1 MHKNSKKINNNFNY
15 ALKIII
21 GIFSITIII
30 SIFNNTHSQS
40 NTSIIPINLA
50 STSLHDSV
58 TLDKPTMALAL
69 SVEFPTVGAQYRTD
83 TYSSTTEYIG
93 YYYSKGCYQYI
104 DTPTEN
110 PQTGK
115 TKTDYKRFQYVSSS
129 TTRTCSGETF
139 SGNFLNWS
147 SSSAIDMLRLAL
159 SGGDRYIDQNDLTVL
174 QRAILPN
181 CTPANACFW
190 NSSSYFPAKKLTSSN
205 NYSGAIPASM
215 QKSAAT
221 KNIWVANIL
230 DRIYFRADNNSSGT
244 GNATS
249 FYKDYTLGKKDS
261 SGKNGLNS
269 DGFFYARVEVCKKS
283 GDTVVDHKDF
293 DLCTKYP
300 NGYFK
305 PTGVIQKY
313 SDNLRIAA
321 FGYLMDQSNS
331 YGGVLRAPM
340 KYVGAKTYNKY
351 GKEEGA
357 NSKNEW
363 DIQTGIFRENPE
375 NATDVANSGVIN
387 YLNKFGR
394 TGPTPG
400 TYKEFDTLGDLYY
413 ETLRYL
419 QGLGPSDAAIKKT
432 NGTSNITSEMKD
444 GFTAYTTWQDP
455 YANRSAAEQ
464 YSCLKS
470 NIVVIADK
478 NTHEQSWSS
487 RTVDISKNLPDFPA
501 WLKKASD
508 YEKNKFS
515 NSDLTT
521 TNNRHQIV
529 GYAYWAHANDIRGN
543 AWTKDNLDASNNDK
557 RRPGL
562 RVKTFLF
569 DVNELSASNDLNVRK
584 KSNQLFLASKYGG
597 YENDPKNIE
606 KKPYSINEIP
616 DFGIQPPNPSTSTPL
631 KNDLVWQR
639 TSGDAST
646 YYLQSDARNVL
657 SAFEEI
663 FDRAASAAQS
673 IAQSAATTSSISAT
687 TDSYIYTG
695 TYDTASW
702 TGNITAK
709 KIVVDSITKNISLVA
724 DSNWDPAALLGRKNP
739 ENRNIVIGLGN
750 DFGGTTGAIPFKW
763 ADITGTALE
772 EHFKKSSPSATLDS
786 LGSNR
791 INYLRGSKTEE
802 GSSSSSF
809 RIRSSLMGD
818 VINSGVTYSGKPSNK
833 FIDPSY
839 QLFIAANKNRTPI
852 VITGAN
858 DGMLHAFAAEATS
871 NLARGEEV
879 FAYIPSWLAPKLPS
893 LAATTYINNHQAFV
907 DAPSEVGEAQLSFTA
922 GAGAA
927 TDWKTVLVSG
937 TGGGGRGVF
946 ALDITTPTSFS
957 ASNLLWEFTH
967 RNDADLGYVVG
978 RPKILKFKT
987 GVNTYRWF
995 AAVASGV
1002 NNYSSTFTTDGGSGN
1017 PAIFLLAL
1025 DKPSNQAWELGTNY
1039 FKISLPLD
1047 STLATTMAP
1056 GIVDFS
1062 MLWGAAGEVTQ
1073 IYAGD
1078 LHGNLWKL
1086 DFTDFNTESKY
1097 KPTSEWN
1104 INKLSYFKKG
1114 TPAQALP
1121 FYQAVRNNNRQPIS
1135 AAPVLLAGPM
1145 LNGLETFYVAFGTG
1159 KYLEN
1164 SDLANTNRQS
1174 FYVLLDNG
1182 ETTSDSSASGRT
1194 AAITGTSRLQA
1205 ATIDTANSKINI
1217 SNFIW
1222 GRPKKD
1228 TDAVT
1233 IKSGWYFDFPVTAER
1248 MIYSGTNIGS
1258 FNISFNSII
1267 PGASQVNQTVCMADT
1282 ASSNLYEIN
1291 IASGIGKYQISQIGI
1306 LGPSLFLN
1314 NEEKTSTAAIDSTG
1328 RAKRTI
1334 IQEEIA
1340 SGTSGHSVRSAS
1352 IFEMVGRLSWRQ
1364 LYNYKELKHKI
1375 TPATP
1380 TTPAP

>member
-1 MHKNSKKINNNFNY
+1 MPNNSKKTNDNNSII
-15 ALKIII
+15 LKNITS
-21 GIFSITIII
+21 IFLITIII
-30 SIFNNTHSQS
+30 IFLKDTHAQS
-40 NTSIIPINLA
+40 NTTPLPVNLA
-50 STSLHDSV
+50 NTSLHDSV
-58 TLDKPTMALAL
+58 TVDKPTIALAL

-83 TYSSTTEYIG
+83 TYSSSTEYIG

-104 DTPTEN
+104 DIPTET
-110 PQTGK
+110 PSTGK
-115 TKTDYKRFQYVSSS
+115 TSTDYKRFQYITSSN
-129 TTRTCSGETF
+129 TRTCTGETF

-147 SSSAIDMLRLAL
+147 SNSAIDMLRLAL
-159 SGGDRYIDQNDLTVL
+159 SGGDRYIDENNLTVL

-181 CTPANACFW
+181 CTPASACFW
-190 NSSSYFPAKKLTSSN
+190 NSSSYFPAKKLTNTN

-215 QKSAAT
+215 QKSAGS
-221 KNIWVANIL
+221 KNVWVANIL

-244 GNATS
+244 GNASTY
-249 FYKDYTLGKKDS
+249 YKDYTLGKKDNN
-261 SGKNGLNS
+261 GNNGLNS
-269 DGFFYARVEVCKKS
+269 DGYFYARVEVCKKS
-283 GDTVVDHKDF
+283 GDTVVDHNDF

-340 KYVGAKTYNKY
+340 KYVGAKIYNIY
-351 GKEEGA
+351 GKEEGT
-357 NSKNEW
+357 NTKNEW
-363 DIQTGIFRENPE
+363 DLQTGIFKENPE
-375 NATDVANSGVIN
+375 NASDVKNSGVIN

-400 TYKEFDTLGDLYY
+400 TYKEYDTLSDLYY

-419 QGLGPSDAAIKKT
+419 QGLPPSDAAIKKT
-432 NGTSNITSEMKD
+432 NGVSNITSAMKD
-444 GFTAYTTWQDP
+444 GFSVYTTWEDP

-464 YSCLKS
+464 YACLKS

-478 NTHEQSWSS
+478 NTHEQSWSN
-487 RTVDISKNLPDFPA
+487 RTIDISRNLPDFPA

-515 NSDLTT
+515 NSELTT

-543 AWTKDNLDASNNDK
+543 AWTQSNLDASNNDK

-569 DVNELSASNDLNVRK
+569 DANELSASNDLNVRK

-597 YENDPKNIE
+597 YENDPKNIDRN
-606 KKPYSINEIP
+606 PYSTNEIP
-616 DFGIQPPNPSTSTPL
+616 DYGIQPPNPSTSTPI

-673 IAQSAATTSSISAT
+673 IAQSAASTSSITAT
-687 TDSYIYTG
+687 TNNYIYTG

-702 TGNITAK
+702 TGNIKAK
-709 KIVVDSITKNISLVA
+709 KIVVDSNSKNISLVE
-724 DSNWDPAALLGRKNP
+724 DSNWDPATLIGTKNP
-739 ENRNIVIGLGN
+739 DHRNIVIGLGN
-750 DFGGTTGAIPFKW
+750 DFGGSSGAIPFKW
-763 ADITGTALE
+763 INITGTALE
-772 EHFKKSSPSATLDS
+772 EHFKKSSTSAISDS

-791 INYLRGSKTEE
+791 VNYLRGSKAEE
-802 GSSSSSF
+802 GSNSF

-818 VINSGVTYSGKPSNK
+818 VINSGVTYSGKPTNK
-833 FIDPSY
+833 FFDPSY

-858 DGMLHAFAAEATS
+858 DGMLHAFATEAS
-871 NLARGEEV
+871 NGLARGEEV
-879 FAYIPSWLAPKLPS
+879 FAYIPSWLASKLPS

-907 DAPSEVGEAQLSFTA
+907 DAPSEVGEAQLNFTA

-927 TDWKTVLVSG
+927 SDWKTVLVSG

-946 ALDITTPTSFS
+946 ALDITSPTSFD
-957 ASNLLWEFTH
+957 ASKLLWEFTY

-1002 NNYSSTFTTDGGSGN
+1002 NNYSSAVDSNGGSGS

-1025 DKPSNQAWELGTNY
+1025 DKPSNEAWVQGTNY

-1047 STLATTMAP
+1047 STLAATMAP
-1056 GIVDFS
+1056 GIIDFS
-1062 MLWGAAGEVTQ
+1062 MLWGASGEVTH

-1086 DFTDFNTESKY
+1086 DFTDLNTESRY
-1097 KPTSEWN
+1097 KPTSDWN
-1104 INKLSYFKKG
+1104 INKLSFFKKG

-1121 FYQAVRNNNRQPIS
+1121 FYQTDRANNRQPIS
-1135 AAPVLLAGPM
+1135 AAPIIIAGPVVSS
-1145 LNGLETFYVAFGTG
+1145 LETFYIAFGTG

-1164 SDLANTNRQS
+1164 SDVINTNQQS
-1174 FYVLLDNG
+1174 FYVLFDNG
-1182 ETTSDSSASGRT
+1182 EITSDSSTSDRT

-1205 ATIDTANSKINI
+1205 ATIDTTNYKINVQ
-1217 SNFIW
+1217 NFIW

-1233 IKSGWYFDFPVTAER
+1233 TKSGWYFDFPVTAER
-1248 MIYSGTNIGS
+1248 MIYSGTNFGS
-1258 FNISFNSII
+1258 LNINFNSII

-1282 ASSNLYEIN
+1282 AASNVYDIN
-1291 IASGIGKYQISQIGI
+1291 IANGGGSYHVSQVGI

-1314 NEEKTSTAAIDSTG
+1314 NEEKTATGTIDSTG
-1328 RAKRTI
+1328 RAKRTVV
-1334 IQEEIA
+1334 QEAIT
-1340 SGTSGHSVRSAS
+1340 SGTSGHAVRSTSFA
-1352 IFEMVGRLSWRQ
+1352 EMVGRLSWRQ
-1364 LYNYKELKHKI
+1364 LYNYKELKHNSSN
-1375 TPATP
+1375 TS
-1380 TTPAP
+1380 TTPETP

>member
-1 MHKNSKKINNNFNY
+1 MSNKFKKINKKQQI
-15 ALKIII
+15 ALKSIIA
-21 GIFSITIII
+21 IFSFTILI
-30 SIFNNTHSQS
+30 SISKNTLS
-40 NTSIIPINLA
+40 NPKPPIPVNLA
-50 STSLHDSV
+50 NTSLHDSV
-58 TLDKPTMALAL
+58 TVDKPTMALAL
-69 SVEFPTVGAQYRTD
+69 SVEFPTVGAQYRD
-83 TYSSTTEYIG
+83 TYSSNTEYLG

-104 DTPTEN
+104 DTPKEN
-110 PQTGK
+110 PLPGK
-115 TKTDYKRFQYVSSS
+115 ESADYKRFQYVSSS
-129 TTRTCSGETF
+129 KTRTCSGETF

-159 SGGDRYIDQNDLTVL
+159 SGGDRYIDQNNLTVL

-181 CTPANACFW
+181 CTPASACFW
-190 NSSSYFPAKKLTSSN
+190 NSSNYFPAKKLTNSN

-215 QKSAAT
+215 QKSAGS
-221 KNIWVANIL
+221 KNVWVANIL
-230 DRIYFRADNNSSGT
+230 NRIYFRADENSSGT
-244 GNATS
+244 GNAS
-249 FYKDYTLGKKDS
+249 AYYKNYTLGKKDNN
-261 SGKNGLNS
+261 GKNGLNS
-269 DGFFYARVEVCKKS
+269 DGYFYARVEVCKKS
-283 GDTVVDHKDF
+283 GDTVIDHNDF

-313 SDNLRIAA
+313 SENLRIAA

-331 YGGVLRAPM
+331 YGGILRAPM
-340 KYVGAKTYNKY
+340 KYVGAKTYDKY
-351 GKEEGA
+351 GKEEGL
-357 NSKNEW
+357 NTKNEW
-363 DIQTGIFRENPE
+363 DIQSGIFQDNPE
-375 NATDVANSGVIN
+375 NATDVTNSGVIN

-394 TGPTPG
+394 TGPTLG
-400 TYKEFDTLGDLYY
+400 VYKEFDTLSDLYY

-419 QGLGPSDAAIKKT
+419 QGLDPSDAAIKKT
-432 NGTSNITSEMKD
+432 NGISNITAEMKD

-464 YSCLKS
+464 YACLKS

-478 NTHEQSWSS
+478 NTHEQSWKNRTIDTS
-487 RTVDISKNLPDFPA
+487 RNLPDFPA

-508 YEKNKFS
+508 YEINQFKNS
-515 NSDLTT
+515 GLTS

-529 GYAYWAHANDIRGN
+529 GYAYWAHANDIRGS

-569 DVNELSASNDLNVRK
+569 DVNELDQSNDLDVRK

-606 KKPYSINEIP
+606 KNPYSINEIP
-616 DFGIQPPNPSTSTPL
+616 DYGIQPPNPSTSTPT

-639 TSGDAST
+639 KSGDAST

-663 FDRAASAAQS
+663 FDRATSAAQS
-673 IAQSAATTSSISAT
+673 IAQSAVSTSSITAT

-709 KIVVDSITKNISLVA
+709 KIVIDSDTKDISLLE
-724 DSNWDPAALLGRKNP
+724 DNNWDPATLLDRKNP
-739 ENRNIVIGLGN
+739 NLRNIVIGLGN

-772 EHFKKSSPSATLDS
+772 EHFKKSSPSATPDS
-786 LGSNR
+786 LGSKR
-791 INYLRGSKTEE
+791 VDYLRGSKAEE
-802 GSSSSSF
+802 GSSSSAF

-818 VINSGVTYSGKPSNK
+818 VINSGVAYSGKTSNK
-833 FIDPSY
+833 FTDPSY
-839 QLFIAANKNRTPI
+839 QLFMKANKNRTPI

-858 DGMLHAFAAEATS
+858 DGMLHAFAAEAS
-871 NLARGEEV
+871 NGFVRGEEV

-907 DAPSEVGEAQLSFTA
+907 DAPSEVGEAQLNFTT

-946 ALDITTPTSFS
+946 ALDITSPTSFG

-967 RNDADLGYVVG
+967 LDDEDLGYVVG

-1002 NNYSSTFTTDGGSGN
+1002 NNYSSSFTTDGGSGH

-1025 DKPSNQAWELGTNY
+1025 DKPSNEAWEFGTNY
-1039 FKISLPLD
+1039 FKISLPLNSD
-1047 STLATTMAP
+1047 LAKTMAP
-1056 GIVDFS
+1056 GIIDFS

-1086 DFTDFNTESKY
+1086 DFTDSNTKSKY
-1097 KPTSEWN
+1097 KPTSDWN
-1104 INKLSYFKKG
+1104 IDKLSFFKKG
-1114 TPAQALP
+1114 SPAQALP
-1121 FYQAVRNNNRQPIS
+1121 FYQTVRNENPQPIS
-1135 AAPVLLAGPM
+1135 VAPTLIAGPM
-1145 LNGLETFYVAFGTG
+1145 LKGLETFYVAFGTG

-1164 SDLANTNRQS
+1164 SDVTNTKQQS
-1174 FYVLLDNG
+1174 FYVLFDNG
-1182 ETTSDSSASGRT
+1182 EATSDSDDKNRT

-1205 ATIDTANSKINI
+1205 AAIDTSSLKINVPK
-1217 SNFIW
+1217 FIW
-1222 GRPKKD
+1222 GRPEKD
-1228 TDAVT
+1228 ADAVK

-1248 MIYSGTNIGS
+1248 MIYSGINPGAS
-1258 FNISFNSII
+1258 YISFNSII
-1267 PGASQVNQTVCMADT
+1267 PGANQVNQAVCMADT
-1282 ASSNLYEIN
+1282 ASSNIYIVN
-1291 IASGIGKYQISQIGI
+1291 ITTGSSFYRVSGIVGG
-1306 LGPSLFLN
+1306 SLSLD
-1314 NEEKTSTAAIDSTG
+1314 NEEKTFTESFDSTG

-1334 IQEEIA
+1334 VKEILNDPDA
-1340 SGTSGHSVRSAS
+1340 PPES
-1352 IFEMVGRLSWRQ
+1352 ISIVEMVGRLSWRQ
-1364 LYNYKELKHKI
+1364 LYNYKELKHKS
-1375 TPATP
+1375 TLTTP